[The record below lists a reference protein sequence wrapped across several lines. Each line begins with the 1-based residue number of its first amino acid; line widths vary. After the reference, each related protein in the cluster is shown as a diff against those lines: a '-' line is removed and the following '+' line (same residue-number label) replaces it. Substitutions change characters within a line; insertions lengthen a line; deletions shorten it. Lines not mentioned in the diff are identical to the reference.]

1 MNPPSIKNLKRKCF
15 YALTTLALLA
25 TAGYLNLYQIIEKQE
40 TSAAIINLSGRQRML
55 TQKAALLSLQL
66 VESKRPEQ
74 QQKIRQELTAVIT
87 LLEKTH
93 QGLLQGNAAMHLPNR
108 LSPQMRAIFFEPPD
122 SLDIKMQTFITALR
136 ALLKETNNNLS
147 YNNPRLQYILSA
159 AQGEL
164 LLTIDKAVTQ
174 YQAESE
180 KANHKIQNFA
190 ITILI
195 VTLLVL
201 ALEALFI
208 FRPMIRLLRH
218 EAKQLSDYNIK
229 LQQLSTCDALTGIAN
244 RRCLDEFIHRCWQQA
259 ASELSWLAVIMVDI
273 DYFKNYNDT
282 YGHQAGDDCLR
293 QVAASLRDSLHQSA
307 GLVARYGGEEF
318 AVVLPNTDSN
328 SACAVAEILRQSIEA
343 CCIPHPGSHSSK
355 YVTVSL
361 GVAATIPS
369 LSGSPQSLIEQADQA
384 LYRAKSEGRNKVCT
398 AESIIT
404 GAVSLL

>member
-1 MNPPSIKNLKRKCF
+1 MNPASVRNLQRKCF

-25 TAGYLNLYQIIEKQE
+25 TAGYLNLYQIIETQE
-40 TSAAIINLSGRQRML
+40 VSAAVINLSGRQRML

-74 QQKIRQELTAVIT
+74 QQKIRRELTEVIT

-93 QGLLQGNAAMHLPNR
+93 QGLIHGDAARHLPSH
-108 LSPQMRAIFFEPPD
+108 LSAQMRAIYFEPPD
-122 SLDIKMQTFITALR
+122 RLDIKMQTFIAASR

-164 LLTIDKAVTQ
+164 LQTIDKAVSQ

-180 KANHKIQNFA
+180 KANRKIQNFA
-190 ITILI
+190 LTVLI

-201 ALEALFI
+201 TLEALLI
-208 FRPMIRLLRH
+208 FRPMIRLLRR
-218 EAKQLSDYNIK
+218 EAKQLSDYNIQ
-229 LQQLSTCDALTGIAN
+229 LQQLSTHDALTGIAN
-244 RRCLDEFIHRCWQQA
+244 RRSFDEFIHRRWQQA
-259 ASELSWLAVIMVDI
+259 AGELSWLAVIMVDI

-282 YGHQAGDDCLR
+282 YGHQAGDACLR

-318 AVVLPNTDSN
+318 AVVLPNTDLK
-328 SACAVAEILRQSIEA
+328 SAYTAAEILRQSIEDR
-343 CCIPHPGSHSSK
+343 CIPHLGSHCSK

-384 LYRAKSEGRNKVCT
+384 LYRAKNEGRNRVCT
-398 AESIIT
+398 AASIIT